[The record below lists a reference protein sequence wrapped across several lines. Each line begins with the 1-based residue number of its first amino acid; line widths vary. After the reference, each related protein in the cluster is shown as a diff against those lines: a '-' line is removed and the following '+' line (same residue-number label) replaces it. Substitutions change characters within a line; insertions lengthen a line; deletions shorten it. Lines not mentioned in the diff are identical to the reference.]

1 MVYDPQFQHRIYD
14 MLQESQYWPDQQMR
28 GFQEQQLSQ
37 LLVFSRD
44 NVPFYRDRLTKVL
57 TADGQVNWDQWHD
70 IPLLTRNDLH
80 NHRENMLPTNI
91 PAGHGYIA
99 DHTGSGTLGQ
109 RITTRHNSLMP
120 LVSDAA
126 LFRNFEWFKFD
137 YGKTFCSFLW
147 DDMKAGSWPDGLE
160 GGTWGPHWN
169 RRTNKGKLVHI
180 NLYASPEQLAE
191 FLNRRRVDYF
201 TGRPKA
207 MQSVALATERM
218 GLKTKLSAIPTFGTA
233 TTEDEREDC
242 RRVFGAEM
250 ISVYA
255 SKELY
260 NVAHQCPVSQNLHV
274 NSELMLIE
282 VLDDEGNPC
291 PAGVRGRAVFTSF
304 FNTSQPLIRY
314 DIGDQI
320 VMGEACSC
328 GRTLPVIERVAG
340 RTNHLFRFPNNRNIA
355 LFILADFMKVLAA
368 KSWQIAQIEQLHLEV
383 RYIPDGSSNVPNF
396 NKFTDILRDHTERD
410 VRVTYKVID
419 TLPLTPSGKFIEY
432 VCELPPK
439 QNMGLV
445 NNEL

>member
-1 MVYDPQFQHRIYD
+1 MSYDPEFQQRIFE
-14 MLQESQYWPDQQMR
+14 MLQESQYWLPAQMR
-28 GFQEQQLSQ
+28 SFQDQQLSQ
-37 LLVFSRD
+37 LLAFSRD
-44 NVPFYRDRLTKVL
+44 SVPFYRDRLANAL
-57 TADGQVNWDQWHD
+57 TAQGRVNWDRWHD
-70 IPLLTRNDLH
+70 IPILTRDDLY
-80 NHRENMLPTNI
+80 NHREAMLPTTI
-91 PAGHGYIA
+91 PAGHGHIA
-99 DHTGSGTLGQ
+99 DHTGSGTLG
-109 RITTRHNSLMP
+109 RPITTRHNSLMP
-120 LVSDAA
+120 LVSGAA
-126 LFRNFEWFKFD
+126 LFRNFEWFNFD

-147 DDMKAGSWPDGLE
+147 DDMKSGSWPQGLE
-160 GGTWGPHWN
+160 GGTWGPRWN
-169 RRTNKGKLVHI
+169 PETSKGKLLHI

-191 FLNRRRVDYF
+191 FLNRNEVDYF

-233 TTEDEREDC
+233 TTENEREDC

-260 NVAHQCPVSQNLHV
+260 NVAHQCPSSQNLHV

-291 PAGVRGRAVFTSF
+291 PAGVRGRAVLTSF

-320 VMGEACSC
+320 IMGEACSC
-328 GRTLPVIERVAG
+328 GRTLPVIEQVAG
-340 RTNHLFRFPNNRNIA
+340 RTNHLFRFPNNRKIA

-368 KSWQIAQIEQLHLEV
+368 KNWQIAQIEPMHLEV
-383 RYIPDGSSNVPNF
+383 RYIPDGSSTPPIF
-396 NKFTDILRDHTERD
+396 TKFTEVLRAHTEPNIT
-410 VRVTYKVID
+410 VSYKAIE

-432 VCELPPK
+432 VCELPPEP
-439 QNMGLV
+439 NRDSI
-445 NNEL
+445 NP